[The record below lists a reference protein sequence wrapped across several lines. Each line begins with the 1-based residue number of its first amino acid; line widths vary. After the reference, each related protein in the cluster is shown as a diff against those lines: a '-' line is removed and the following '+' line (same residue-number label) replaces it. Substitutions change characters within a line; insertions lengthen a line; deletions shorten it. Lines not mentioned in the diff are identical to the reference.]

1 VGTLTEI
8 WIPVKKV
15 VDHKTLLK
23 APRFKNFFVA
33 TETTEKLHQNN
44 NNNNNNNNNTGSDT
58 T

>member
-1 VGTLTEI
+1 
-8 WIPVKKV
+8 V

-44 NNNNNNNNNTGSDT
+44 NNNNNNNNNTGGDT
-58 T
+58 TDKS